1 MGRDRTLPTLATER
15 DIDGMVA
22 GVDEAGC
29 APLAGPVVAAAV
41 VLPGEWR
48 RRPAKLKGL
57 TDSKQLSAAER
68 ARFHDLIRAAARV
81 GVGAASAAEIDR
93 INIRRAALTAMQRA
107 VADLGCADDL
117 AIALVDGNQPPAL
130 PCPVQTVVKGDSSVL
145 SIAAASVIAKVTRDR
160 LMARLARRYPGY
172 GWLTNQGYGTEE
184 HYLGLLR
191 LGPTRHHRRTF
202 APLSTLF
209 GGGAMEP
216 ALPGLDEAVGAGNL
230 SLRLVVL
237 RNDLHAVF
245 DGEDRHVGVLKC
257 FRRQWTFRACG
268 AAEDGAM
275 VVGAGRFAA
284 WHNLPVAEP
293 RAEALLRVLAR
304 PVEAAAAG

>member
-1 MGRDRTLPTLATER
+1 MGRGRTLPTLATER
-15 DIDGMVA
+15 DIDGLVA

-41 VLPGEWR
+41 VLPEAWR
-48 RRPAKLKGL
+48 RRPARLKGL
-57 TDSKQLSAAER
+57 TDSKQLSAPER
-68 ARFHDLIRAAARV
+68 ERFHDLIRASARV

-93 INIRRAALTAMQRA
+93 INIRRAALAAMGRA
-107 VADLGCADDL
+107 VADLGCAEDL

-130 PCPVQTVVKGDSSVL
+130 PCPVRTVVRGDASVL

-172 GWLTNQGYGTEE
+172 GWSTNQGYGTEE

-209 GGGAMEP
+209 GGGAAVP
-216 ALPGLDEAVGAGNL
+216 RLPGLDAAGTGTGGL
-230 SLRLVVL
+230 GLRLVLL

-245 DGEDRHVGVLKC
+245 DGDDRHVGVLKA

-268 AAEDGAM
+268 AAEDGS
-275 VVGAGRFAA
+275 VVLGAGRFAA
-284 WHNLPVAEP
+284 WHGRPVQAPE
-293 RAEALLRVLAR
+293 AGALLRLLAG
-304 PVEAAAAG
+304 PAAAAE